1 MVGRFPVLTDACVS
15 EHLVRSLRDRGWDV
29 VRAIDLYP
37 ERTKDEVLFAR
48 AAADRR
54 VFVTNDRPAEA
65 IAIRWLQ
72 ERRRFLGMVAWPVET
87 YEHRS
92 IGDIVL
98 DFEAL
103 AKEQDPFAY
112 PIRHLKTR

>member
-1 MVGRFPVLTDACVS
+1 MPASTNISSRHFGTKAGTSHGRSTSIPRRPRT
-15 EHLVRSLRDRGWDV
+15 RSLF
-29 VRAIDLYP
+29 
-37 ERTKDEVLFAR
+37 ER
-48 AAADRR
+48 AAADDR

-65 IAIRWLQ
+65 IAIGWLRE
-72 ERRRFLGMVAWPVET
+72 ERRFRGMVAWPVGT
-87 YEHRS
+87 YEHRT
-92 IGDIVL
+92 IGELAL